1 MANEFTSAA
10 FHIGEP
16 TDSRILSLRAGFC
29 ALTQQQVNELV
40 RRMKRF
46 MDESLPELCL
56 SWNNDGK
63 KRREKDV
70 KREIECGVCGIN
82 GAFLSFNGFIRSEL
96 VYNASSLKKA
106 KNALLCPTLP
116 QRYDNCAADYPEY
129 FEKHISGVLNDPERL
144 KTAMSGLFS
153 VPAHESVKPT
163 HGADLSGGI
172 TTRRAADGSFF
183 GNMDL
188 AMSLVCVESMVETIA
203 DELLL
208 FAERLSAEFVDL
220 NAHVGLETQCIAAQ
234 SVYMRYF
241 GCGGRLPDYSN
252 GFFLCALSWVNIVSR
267 RTLDAFALTLSSDA
281 DIVAS
286 ELPGGAYMLKSKKA
300 LMETNIPELCRMKRM
315 LYPALYPGRCFF
327 QYRAMQGGAWTQI
340 SRPRCDWEPIPVL
353 DEEIIILEDGIELRH
368 SAYGNFPEGI

>member
-29 ALTQQQVNELV
+29 ALTQQQVNELA

-82 GAFLSFNGFIRSEL
+82 GAFLSFDGFIRSEL

-129 FEKHISGVLNDPERL
+129 YEKHISGVLNDPERL
-144 KTAMSGLFS
+144 GHQKYPPLAHRFCRTPALACLSNIRTYRRSLCLFCFS
-153 VPAHESVKPT
+153 YFPPPWAVPATDMNVV
-163 HGADLSGGI
+163 
-172 TTRRAADGSFF
+172 RGS
-183 GNMDL
+183 
-188 AMSLVCVESMVETIA
+188 ARKSE
-203 DELLL
+203 
-208 FAERLSAEFVDL
+208 
-220 NAHVGLETQCIAAQ
+220 H
-234 SVYMRYF
+234 
-241 GCGGRLPDYSN
+241 CG
-252 GFFLCALSWVNIVSR
+252 
-267 RTLDAFALTLSSDA
+267 
-281 DIVAS
+281 
-286 ELPGGAYMLKSKKA
+286 E
-300 LMETNIPELCRMKRM
+300 PELNC
-315 LYPALYPGRCFF
+315 L
-327 QYRAMQGGAWTQI
+327 
-340 SRPRCDWEPIPVL
+340 
-353 DEEIIILEDGIELRH
+353 
-368 SAYGNFPEGI
+368 